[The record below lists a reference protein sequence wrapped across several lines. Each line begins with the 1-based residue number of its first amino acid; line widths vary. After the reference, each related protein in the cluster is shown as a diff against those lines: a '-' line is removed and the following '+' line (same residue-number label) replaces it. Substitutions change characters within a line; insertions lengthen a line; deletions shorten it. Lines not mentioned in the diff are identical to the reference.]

1 VDPVLEERGGVSS
14 ALRSA
19 VGQLIDE
26 GVVAS
31 ASCTAQTASTNSDA
45 LAELARPLPLR
56 LPRLHVTELQTA
68 GRGRQGNRW
77 QSDSDS
83 LTFSLV
89 LPFDPGGPSGGVLSL
104 ATGVAVA
111 EALEFVVAPRR
122 IALKWPN
129 DICVGGLESDLAEP
143 RLGKLGGI
151 LIETTASSG
160 NHAVIGIGLNI
171 NRRPESGAC
180 GTLAAALAELLGRP
194 IERTEVLLAVV
205 GSVIESLAG
214 MHDDLPGVV
223 KRYRSRCLLQ
233 GRQLSLRQADRLL
246 SGHCVGVADDGSL
259 ELIVDGVKRR
269 VRSGEVQQIRPR
281 LPG

>member
-1 VDPVLEERGGVSS
+1 MSS

-31 ASCTAQTASTNSDA
+31 ALCTSRTASTNSDA

-77 QSDSDS
+77 RSESDS

-89 LPFDPGGPSGGVLSL
+89 VPFDLTGPAGGVLSL
-104 ATGVAVA
+104 ASGVAVA
-111 EALEFVVAPRR
+111 EALEFIVSPRR

-129 DICVGGLESDLAEP
+129 DICVGGIENTSVER
-143 RLGKLGGI
+143 RLRKLGGI
-151 LIETTASSG
+151 LIETAASSG
-160 NHAVIGIGLNI
+160 NHAVIGIGLNV
-171 NRRPESGAC
+171 NRSPEMEPC
-180 GTLAAALAELLGRP
+180 GGTSAAALAEILGRP
-194 IERTEVLLAVV
+194 IDRTDVLLAVV
-205 GSVIESLAG
+205 GSLIESLG
-214 MHDDLPGVV
+214 EMSDDVPGVI
-223 KRYRSRCLLQ
+223 KRYRSRCVLQ
-233 GRQLSLRQADRLL
+233 GRQLSLRQAERIVG
-246 SGHCVGVADDGSL
+246 GHCVGVADDGAL
-259 ELIVDGVKRR
+259 ELIVDGVKQR

-281 LPG
+281 SMI